1 MSNIFIPDN
10 KTKSNLSTNSNFILA
25 RVKSVILDD
34 THPRFKELGGWSAI
48 GTIEF
53 EITRDPFAAS
63 FNVYNTARP
72 FYPNFKQYPLENEI
86 VLLIDGLDKI
96 KGQTNVSDQESYYVS
111 VYNLWNT
118 PHQNALP
125 NPITPSENNSNNYL
139 TSFGGVGNNISN
151 QEPSID
157 LGPGF
162 VEQNNIHPSKAY
174 PGDVIYE
181 GRWGQSIRFGSTA
194 ENPNANS
201 WSSTGPIGSPITII
215 KNGQVNTNT
224 AAWIP
229 QTDEIN
235 GDDASIY
242 LASTQKIPLKSK
254 AVEVNQYFSYP
265 DNAKPTAPDQYAGK
279 QIIFNSGRLVFN
291 TTQDHLL
298 LSSQKSIGLSA
309 VDSIN
314 FDTPGPM
321 TLQASD
327 VFLGSKNATQQVL
340 YGNDT
345 VSLLS
350 DILNE
355 LITLTQNLSI
365 QIGVPPGAPLE
376 PTRSAAQVSNI
387 AFRSIQGRLQT
398 LLSNSVRTI

>member
-1 MSNIFIPDN
+1 MGSPFIKDN
-10 KTKSNLSTNSNFILA
+10 QKSNFYLETLLTPV
-25 RVKSVILDD
+25 RVIDIILDD
-34 THPRFKELGGWSAI
+34 THPKFQEYGGWTSV

-53 EITRDPFAAS
+53 ELVRDPLGAS
-63 FNVYNTARP
+63 FGTYNIARP
-72 FYPNFKQYPLENEI
+72 FYPNIKQYPLKNEV
-86 VLLIDGLDKI
+86 VLLVQGLDKI
-96 KGQTNVSDQESYYVS
+96 TGQTNVSDFESYYIS
-111 VYNLWNT
+111 IFNLWNT
-118 PHQNALP
+118 PHQNATP
-125 NPITPSENNSNNYL
+125 NPLDPNLTTKKNYL
-139 TSFGGVGNNISN
+139 TSFQGTANVVTDE
-151 QEPSID
+151 EPSLD

-162 VEQNNIHPSKAY
+162 VEQSDIHPSRAY
-174 PGDVIYE
+174 PGDIIYE

-194 ENPNANS
+194 ETPDLNP
-201 WSSTGPIGSPITII
+201 WSSAGPVGSPITII
-215 KNGQVNTNT
+215 RNGQVSTNDP
-224 AAWIP
+224 AWIP

-242 LASTQKIPLKSK
+242 LASSQKILLQSK
-254 AVEVNQYFSYP
+254 AVEINEYFSYP
-265 DNAKPTAPDQYAGK
+265 DNAKPTAPNQYAGK
-279 QIIFNSGRLVFN
+279 QIIINSGRLVFN

-298 LSSQKSIGLSA
+298 LSSQKSVSLSA

-314 FDTPGPM
+314 FDTPGPI
-321 TLQASD
+321 TLQGAD

-355 LITLTQNLSI
+355 LITLTNNLSI
-365 QIGVPPGAPLE
+365 QTSLPPGAPLE
-376 PTRSAAQVSNI
+376 PTRSAAQISNV

>member
-1 MSNIFIPDN
+1 MGSPFIKDN
-10 KTKSNLSTNSNFILA
+10 QRSNFYIETLLTPV
-25 RVKSVILDD
+25 RVVDIILDD
-34 THPRFKELGGWSAI
+34 THPKFKEYGGWTSV

-53 EITRDPFAAS
+53 ELVRDPLGAS
-63 FNVYNTARP
+63 FGTYNIARP
-72 FYPNFKQYPLENEI
+72 FYPNIKQYPLKNEV
-86 VLLIDGLDKI
+86 VLLVQGLDKI
-96 KGQTNVSDQESYYVS
+96 TGQTNVSDFESYYIS
-111 VYNLWNT
+111 IFNLWNT
-118 PHQNALP
+118 PHQNATP
-125 NPITPSENNSNNYL
+125 NPLDPNLTTQKNYL
-139 TSFGGVGNNISN
+139 TSFQGTANVVTDE
-151 QEPSID
+151 EPSLD

-162 VEQNNIHPSKAY
+162 VEQSDIYPSRAY
-174 PGDVIYE
+174 PGDIIYE

-194 ENPNANS
+194 ETPDLNP
-201 WSSTGPIGSPITII
+201 WSSAGPVGSPITII
-215 KNGQVNTNT
+215 RNGQASTNDP
-224 AAWIP
+224 AWVP

-242 LASTQKIPLKSK
+242 LASTQRIPIQSK
-254 AVEVNQYFSYP
+254 AVEINQYFSYP
-265 DNAKPTAPDQYAGK
+265 DNAKPTAPNQYAGK
-279 QIIFNSGRLVFN
+279 QIIVNSGRLVFN

-321 TLQASD
+321 TLQAAD

-355 LITLTQNLSI
+355 LITLTQNLST

-376 PTRSAAQVSNI
+376 PTRTAAQVSNI

>member
-1 MSNIFIPDN
+1 MPNFFIPE
-10 KTKSNLSTNSNFILA
+10 TKKRSALAPENTLTPA

-48 GTIEF
+48 GMVEF
-53 EITRDPFAAS
+53 EIVRDPFSANY
-63 FNVYNTARP
+63 NVYNVAHP
-72 FYPNFKQYPLENEI
+72 FYTNFKQYPLENEI
-86 VLLIDGLDKI
+86 VLLVGGIDKI
-96 KGQTNVSDQESYYVS
+96 GGQTNVSDNENYYIS

-118 PHQNALP
+118 PHQNAIP
-125 NPITPSENNSNNYL
+125 NPLQTQQNQNNYN
-139 TSFGGVGNNISN
+139 TAFGGAANIVTD
-151 QEPSID
+151 QEPSLD

-162 VEQNNIHPSKAY
+162 VEQNDIHPTKAY
-174 PGDVIYE
+174 VGDVIYE

-201 WSSTGPIGSPITII
+201 WSSVGPVGSPITII
-215 KNGQVNTNT
+215 KNGQAQTQD

-229 QTDEIN
+229 QTDDIN
-235 GDDASIY
+235 TDDSSIY
-242 LASTQKIPLKSK
+242 FTSTQRIPIQSK
-254 AVEVNQYFSYP
+254 AVEINQYFSYP
-265 DNAKPTAPDQYAGK
+265 DNAKPTAPNQYAGK

-298 LSSQKSIGLSA
+298 FSSQKSIGFSA
-309 VDSIN
+309 VESIN

-321 TLQASD
+321 TLQAAD

>member
-1 MSNIFIPDN
+1 MGSPFIQENKRSSNISSD
-10 KTKSNLSTNSNFILA
+10 ILLTPA
-25 RVKSVILDD
+25 RVKSVVMDD
-34 THPRFKELGGWSAI
+34 THPRFKELGGWTSI

-53 EITRDPFAAS
+53 EAVRDPFGANYDS
-63 FNVYNTARP
+63 YNTARP
-72 FYPNFKQYPLENEI
+72 FYSNIKQFPLENEI
-86 VLLIDGLDKI
+86 VLLTTGVGKI
-96 KGQTNVSDQESYYVS
+96 GGQTNVSDNESYYIS
-111 VYNLWNT
+111 IYNLWNT
-118 PHQNALP
+118 PHQNAIP
-125 NPITPSENNSNNYL
+125 NPLQTETNQKNYNVAFGGTANITPDE
-139 TSFGGVGNNISN
+139 
-151 QEPSID
+151 EPSID
-157 LGPGF
+157 LGSEF
-162 VEQNNIHPSKAY
+162 VEQSNIHPTKVY
-174 PGDVIYE
+174 TGDIILE

-194 ENPNANS
+194 KNSNANP

-215 KNGQVNTNT
+215 KNGQAPSNDP
-224 AAWIP
+224 AWVP

-242 LASTQKIPLKSK
+242 LASTQKIPLRSK
-254 AVEVNQYFSYP
+254 AVEINQYFSYP

-298 LSSQKSIGLSA
+298 FSSQKSIGFTA
-309 VDSIN
+309 VESIN
-314 FDTPGPM
+314 FDTTGPI
-321 TLQASD
+321 TLQGND

-355 LITLTQNLSI
+355 LITLTQNLSA

-376 PTRSAAQVSNI
+376 PTRTAAQVSNI